1 MPNLTVRKIPKD
13 IYGRLKKRAKTYGR
27 SLNTEILA
35 ILSDEDAW
43 ARRRW
48 ELAKVIP
55 ELDRAREELAKNYPH
70 LPDSV
75 STIRE
80 DRDSR

>member
-1 MPNLTVRKIPKD
+1 MPNLTIRKIPKP
-13 IYGRLKKRAKTYGR
+13 IHRRLRQSAKEHGR
-27 SLNTEILA
+27 SLNAEILA

-48 ELAKVIP
+48 ELAEVIP
-55 ELDRAREELAKNYPH
+55 ELDQARKELAEKYPD

-75 STIRE
+75 SMIRA